1 MKMNLLKRFNIY
13 QKERFQISILVFTT
27 ISVVLSSAAVVLGP
41 GDVLSNHILGIFI
54 ALITSLLFMFHIR
67 VLDEHKDYDFDTKYH
82 MNRPVQRG
90 LISLKELLTL
100 NIIGLIILF
109 SINVIVSTKA
119 TIFLLFAFGYTLIAG
134 KEFFIKNWIR
144 KRFFLYNL
152 VNLLQLLFLQ
162 FYLYSIIEPNFSF
175 GNPILS
181 IHFVFVLFNVGLLEF
196 ARKLKTKAE
205 ENEAQ
210 DTYSSKI
217 GIRKASMIYA
227 AICLIVFGLFTH
239 MFFEINNNVLLF
251 IIGLGTLNIAIF
263 SIIYYASEKH
273 KNGSMILQIFAALYY
288 IAMHLLLVIS
298 KL

>member
-1 MKMNLLKRFNIY
+1 
-13 QKERFQISILVFTT
+13 
-27 ISVVLSSAAVVLGP
+27 
-41 GDVLSNHILGIFI
+41 
-54 ALITSLLFMFHIR
+54 
-67 VLDEHKDYDFDTKYH
+67 
-82 MNRPVQRG
+82 
-90 LISLKELLTL
+90 
-100 NIIGLIILF
+100 LIILF
-109 SINVIVSTKA
+109 SINVITSTKA

-175 GNPILS
+175 SNPILS
-181 IHFVFVLFNVGLLEF
+181 IHFIFVLFNVGLLEF

-217 GIRKASMIYA
+217 GIKKASMIYA

-239 MFFEINNNVLLF
+239 MLFEINNNFLLF

>member
-1 MKMNLLKRFNIY
+1 MNLLKRFNIY
-13 QKERFQISILVFTT
+13 QKERFQIAILVFTT

-41 GDVLSNHILGIFI
+41 GEVLSNHAVGIFI
-54 ALITSLLFMFHIR
+54 ALLTSLLFMFHIR
-67 VLDEHKDYDFDTKYH
+67 VLDEHKDYNFDSTYH
-82 MNRPVQRG
+82 KSRPIQRG

-100 NIIGLIILF
+100 NVIGLIILF
-109 SINVIVSTKA
+109 VINIIASTKA

-134 KEFFIKNWIR
+134 KEFFIRNWIR

-175 GNPILS
+175 SNPLLS

-196 ARKLKTKAE
+196 ARKLKTKSE
-205 ENEAQ
+205 ENKAQ

-217 GIRKASMIYA
+217 GIKKASMIYT

-239 MFFEINNNVLLF
+239 MLFQINNNILLF

-273 KNGSMILQIFAALYY
+273 KNGSIILQIFAALYY

>member
-1 MKMNLLKRFNIY
+1 MNLLKRFNIY
-13 QKERFQISILVFTT
+13 QKERFQIAILIFTT
-27 ISVVLSSAAVVLGP
+27 ISVVLSSAAVVLEP
-41 GDVLSNHILGIFI
+41 GEVLSNHTVRIFI

-67 VLDEHKDYDFDTKYH
+67 VLDEYKDYNFDTTYH
-82 MNRPVQRG
+82 KNRPVQRG

-109 SINVIVSTKA
+109 SINVIASTKA

-144 KRFFLYNL
+144 KRFFLYNF

-162 FYLYSIIEPNFSF
+162 FYLYSIIEPNFSLS
-175 GNPILS
+175 NPILS
-181 IHFVFVLFNVGLLEF
+181 VHFVFVLFNVGLLEF
-196 ARKLKTKAE
+196 ARKLKTKTE

-217 GIRKASMIYA
+217 GIKKASMMYA
-227 AICLIVFGLFTH
+227 SICLTVFGLFTY
-239 MFFEINNNVLLF
+239 MLFQINNNISLFLL
-251 IIGLGTLNIAIF
+251 GLISLNLAIF
-263 SIIYYASEKH
+263 SIIYYSSEKYR
-273 KNGSMILQIFAALYY
+273 NASIILQIFAALYY